1 MNHLRI
7 PYEYDADLVS
17 SETSL
22 HCPDETLTR
31 QEFLEESDI
40 NTIVRRFG
48 IGEHPVDALQWVTNI
63 DIVDA
68 VDDYQT
74 ALNKLIEANEQFMSL
89 PADIRSRF
97 DNDPARFVDFVSTEG
112 NKEEMYRLGLAI
124 KPADPIPSDTDR
136 IIKALEERK
145 AQ

>member
-1 MNHLRI
+1 MTHLRI
-7 PYEYDADLVS
+7 PYVYDADSVS

-22 HCPDETLTR
+22 SCPDETLTR

-48 IGEHPVDALQWVTNI
+48 IGEHPIDAQQWVTNI

-89 PADIRSRF
+89 PADVRSRF
-97 DNDPARFVDFVSTEG
+97 DNDPARFVDFVSSED
-112 NKEEMYRLGLAI
+112 NKDEMI
-124 KPADPIPSDTDR
+124 S
-136 IIKALEERK
+136 
-145 AQ
+145 